1 MSSVD
6 KIKWAMSLRDPQY
19 EALQYFDAISS
30 KIEYRTSSKAEA
42 EKIAS
47 ENCQTPHTISVDKEF
62 DFPSFC
68 FDMTTG
74 IGKSRLMGA
83 CIYYLY
89 KTKGYKHFFILAP
102 GNTIY
107 DKMRREAVPGHP
119 KYMFKGLEAEMGR
132 PKVYDGENYL
142 SYPVRYIQEEM
153 VVEKTSDIQIFIFN
167 ISKIFTRGDIEFKF
181 HKFNENLGGS
191 FADVLR
197 SFDDLVICMDEAHR
211 YYAPAS
217 KKAINYLNPVLG
229 LEYTATPKSTNK
241 NIIYHYGLEDGAG
254 KFLKIPVVMGRTN
267 TAGYSDDDIE
277 EMKLKDGI
285 KLHER
290 RKSIVYKYCLDNRLE
305 QVKPIVLI
313 ACKDTTHAR
322 KIKGKIDSD
331 AFFGGRYVGKVIEI
345 DSSTSGAETEENIQ
359 KLLTIEKNTNPIE
372 IVLHVYKLKEGWD
385 VNNLFTIIPLNAA
398 KSDILALQTI
408 GRGLRL
414 PFGEITGIEELDT
427 LDIVAHDHYREIIDD
442 IKNNPV
448 FKKRN
453 LDEDDIPETQTVN
466 VEPVVENQQISLFD
480 EALHESKIKS
490 YQDLNNKNA
499 VENLFAEYQK
509 AFVKKVTPKKSD
521 DNSGQMSIFDF
532 FENDNTEIQT
542 EMQQTPP
549 ISGGVDASIT
559 VPQGD
564 ATLRI
569 DLQKSLGGKSVLPYA
584 KQEFIKKVEELK
596 KVAISVPKIGISYSS
611 TITFKPF
618 TVKRNIMDFDVA
630 TSRIERYDTVNGKLL
645 QVLDAD
651 ALIVENPE
659 NMLAVS
665 LLESIPEF
673 SSDDAEFIIDIVD
686 QYLALINGTE
696 EEKKKIVRRYAT
708 VIIDDLKRQIYASK
722 EESTE
727 FVFNVQKDLII
738 FKSFVKNMK
747 KNGRLNFKKE
757 VPDKKNIKQYLFDG
771 FKKSYYTENAFDS
784 DDERRLSVVLEEDAE
799 VIRFI
804 KPPLNQLGLFYKA
817 AKQYNPDFLVETV
830 DKKYMIEVKAA
841 NQTDNEDV
849 QEKAKAAIKW
859 CECASQVD
867 ADGKT
872 WEYRLVPGDKIVVGN
887 TFKYLI
893 GMAIPVIVDEEEM
906 EAVDGRYK
914 RF

>member
-1 MSSVD
+1 
-6 KIKWAMSLRDPQY
+6 MSLRDPQY
-19 EALQYFDAISS
+19 EALKYFDAISS
-30 KIEYRTSSKAEA
+30 KVEYRTSSKAEA

-47 ENCQTPHTISVDKEF
+47 ENCQEPHTIAVDKEF

-68 FDMTTG
+68 FDMATG

-107 DKMRREAVPGHP
+107 DKMRRESVPGHP

-142 SYPVRYIQEEM
+142 SYPVKYVQQEL
-153 VVEKTSDIQIFIFN
+153 VVEKTSEIQIFIFN
-167 ISKIFTRGDIEFKF
+167 ISKIFTRGDLEFKF

-191 FADVLR
+191 FAEVLR

-217 KKAINYLNPVLG
+217 KVAINYLNPVLG
-229 LEYTATPKSTNK
+229 LEFTATPKNTNK
-241 NIIYHYGLEDGAG
+241 NIIYHYGLEEGAG

-267 TAGYSDDDIE
+267 TAGYLDDDIE

-290 RKSIVYKYCLDNRLE
+290 RKSIVYKYCIENNLE
-305 QVKPIVLI
+305 QVKPIVLV
-313 ACKDTTHAR
+313 ACKDTTHAK
-322 KIKGKIDSD
+322 KIKEKIDSD
-331 AFFGGRYVGKVIEI
+331 SFFGGRYVGKVIEI

-359 KLLTIEKNTNPIE
+359 KLLTIEKNINPIE

-453 LDEDDIPETQTVN
+453 LDEEDIPETKTVK
-466 VEPVVENQQISLFD
+466 VEPVVDNQQISLFD
-480 EALHESKIKS
+480 EALRESNIKS
-490 YQDLNNKNA
+490 YQDLNNEQS
-499 VENLFAEYQK
+499 VESVFAAYQK
-509 AFVKKVTPKKSD
+509 AFVKKNNIKKSE
-521 DNSGQMSIFDF
+521 DNSGQMSIFDSLDN
-532 FENDNTEIQT
+532 ENKSVEMGNNTSSKSETSQISNVSDRAEKSLILQWDDNVRQ
-542 EMQQTPP
+542 
-549 ISGGVDASIT
+549 V
-559 VPQGD
+559 
-564 ATLRI
+564 
-569 DLQKSLGGKSVLPYA
+569 DLQKSSRGKNVLPYA
-584 KQEFIKKVEELK
+584 KQEFINKVEELK
-596 KVAISVPKIGISYSS
+596 RVAISVPKIGISYSS

-618 TVKRNIMDFDVA
+618 AVKRNIIDFDVA
-630 TSRIERYDTVNGKLL
+630 VSRIERYDTINGKLL

-651 ALIVENPE
+651 ALIVDNPE

-673 SSDDAEFIIDIVD
+673 SSDDAEFIIDVVKK
-686 QYLALINGTE
+686 YLVLIGGTD

-708 VIIDDLKRQIYASK
+708 VMVEDLKKQIYASK
-722 EESTE
+722 EENTE
-727 FVFNVQKDLII
+727 FVFNVQQALIV
-738 FKSFVKNMK
+738 FGTFVKNMK
-747 KNGRLNFKKE
+747 ENGRLNFKKE
-757 VPDKKNIKQYLFDG
+757 VPDKKNIKQYLFEG
-771 FKKSYYTENAFDS
+771 FKKSYYAENAFDS
-784 DDERRLSVVLEEDAE
+784 DDERRLSAILEEDSE
-799 VIRFI
+799 VIRYI

-817 AKQYNPDFLVETV
+817 AKQYNPDFLVETTN
-830 DKKYMIEVKAA
+830 KKYMIEVKAV
-841 NQTDNEDV
+841 NQTDNEEV
-849 QEKAKAAIKW
+849 QEKARAAIKW
-859 CECASQVD
+859 CECASKVD

-887 TFKYLI
+887 TFKYVI
-893 GMAIPVIVDEEEM
+893 GMAVPAIKD
-906 EAVDGRYK
+906 
-914 RF
+914 

>member
-6 KIKWAMSLRDPQY
+6 KIKWAMSLREPQY

-30 KIEYRTSSKAEA
+30 KIEYRTSTKAEA

-47 ENCQTPHTISVDKEF
+47 KNCQEPHTISVDKEF

-68 FDMTTG
+68 FDMATG

-142 SYPVRYIQEEM
+142 SYPVKYVQQEL
-153 VVEKTSDIQIFIFN
+153 VVEKTSEIQIFIFN
-167 ISKIFTRGDIEFKF
+167 ISKIFTRGDLEFKF

-191 FADVLR
+191 FAEVLR

-217 KKAINYLNPVLG
+217 KMAINYLNPVLG
-229 LEYTATPKSTNK
+229 LEFTATPKSTNK

-290 RKSIVYKYCLDNRLE
+290 RKSIVYKYCIENNLE
-305 QVKPIVLI
+305 QVKPIVLV
-313 ACKDTTHAR
+313 ACKDTTHAK
-322 KIKGKIDSD
+322 KIKEKIDSD
-331 AFFGGRYVGKVIEI
+331 SFFGGRYVGKVIEI

-385 VNNLFTIIPLNAA
+385 VNNLFTIIPLNVA

-453 LDEDDIPETQTVN
+453 LDEEDISKTKTVK

-480 EALHESKIKS
+480 EALRESEIKS
-490 YQDLNNKNA
+490 YQDLNSETA

-509 AFVKKVTPKKSD
+509 AFVKKVSPKKAE

-532 FENDNTEIQT
+532 FGNSDNGTET
-542 EMQQTPP
+542 SNSVSMQ
-549 ISGGVDASIT
+549 VDE
-559 VPQGD
+559 VPQKSSDSNVIESSLVVQQGD
-564 ATLRI
+564 TSLQI
-569 DLQKSLGGKSVLPYA
+569 DLQKSSGGKNVLPYA
-584 KQEFIKKVEELK
+584 KQEFIKKIEELK
-596 KVAISVPKIGISYSS
+596 RVAISVPKIGISYSS
-611 TITFKPF
+611 TIAFKPF
-618 TVKRNIMDFDVA
+618 KVKRNITDFDVA
-630 TSRIERYDTVNGKLL
+630 ASRIERYDTVNDKLL

-673 SSDDAEFIIDIVD
+673 SSDDAEFILDVVD
-686 QYLALINGTE
+686 QYLALIDGTDD
-696 EEKKKIVRRYAT
+696 EKKKIVRRYAT
-708 VIIDDLKRQIYASK
+708 VIVEDLRKQIYASK

-727 FVFNVQKDLII
+727 FVFSVQKDLIV
-738 FKSFVKNMK
+738 FGTFVKNMK
-747 KNGRLNFKKE
+747 ENGRLNYKKE
-757 VPDKKNIKQYLFDG
+757 VPDKKNIKQYLFEG
-771 FKKSYYTENAFDS
+771 YKKSYYAENAFDS
-784 DDERRLSVVLEEDAE
+784 DDERRLSVILEEDSD

-817 AKQYNPDFLVETV
+817 AKQYNPDFLVET
-830 DKKYMIEVKAA
+830 DEKKYMIEVKAA

-849 QEKAKAAIKW
+849 QDKAKAALKW
-859 CECASQVD
+859 CECASKVD

-872 WEYRLVPGDKIVVGN
+872 WEYRLVPGDKIAVGN
-887 TFKYLI
+887 TFKYVI
-893 GMAIPVIVDEEEM
+893 GMAVPIVVEEE
-906 EAVDGRYK
+906 
-914 RF
+914 

>member
-6 KIKWAMSLRDPQY
+6 KIKWAMSLRAPQY
-19 EALQYFDAISS
+19 EALKYFDAISS
-30 KIEYRTSSKAEA
+30 KIEYRTSSKGDA

-47 ENCQTPHTISVDKEF
+47 ENCQEPHTITVDKEF

-107 DKMRREAVPGHP
+107 DKMRRESVPGHP

-142 SYPVRYIQEEM
+142 SYPVKYVQQEL
-153 VVEKTSDIQIFIFN
+153 VVEKTSEIQIFIFN
-167 ISKIFTRGDIEFKF
+167 ISKIFTRGDLEFKF

-191 FADVLR
+191 FAEVLR

-217 KKAINYLNPVLG
+217 KVAINYLNPVLG
-229 LEYTATPKSTNK
+229 LEFTATPKNTNK

-290 RKSIVYKYCLDNRLE
+290 RKSIVYKYCIENNLE
-305 QVKPIVLI
+305 QVKPIVLV
-313 ACKDTTHAR
+313 ACKDTTHAK
-322 KIKGKIDSD
+322 KIKEKIVSDS
-331 AFFGGRYVGKVIEI
+331 FFGGRYVGKVIEI

-453 LDEDDIPETQTVN
+453 LDEEDIPETQTVK

-480 EALHESKIKS
+480 EALRESKIKS
-490 YQDLNNKNA
+490 YQDLNSKNA
-499 VENLFAEYQK
+499 VENLFTEYQK
-509 AFVKKVTPKKSD
+509 AFVKKVAPKKSE
-521 DNSGQMSIFDF
+521 DNSGQMSLFDF
-532 FENDNTEIQT
+532 FGNGENEAASSDDTLVQT
-542 EMQQTPP
+542 EMPQAGS
-549 ISGGVDASIT
+549 ISGGTDASIT
-559 VPQGD
+559 VQQGD
-564 ATLRI
+564 STHQI
-569 DLQKSLGGKSVLPYA
+569 DLQKSSGGKNVLPYA
-584 KQEFIKKVEELK
+584 KQEFIKKIEELK
-596 KVAISVPKIGISYSS
+596 RVAISVPKIGISYSS

-618 TVKRNIMDFDVA
+618 TVKRNITDFDVA
-630 TSRIERYDTVNGKLL
+630 ASRIERYDTVNDKLL

-673 SSDDAEFIIDIVD
+673 SSDDAEFILDVVD
-686 QYLALINGTE
+686 QYLALIDGTD

-708 VIIDDLKRQIYASK
+708 VIVDDLRKQIYASK
-722 EESTE
+722 EENTE
-727 FVFNVQKDLII
+727 FVFNVQKDLIV
-738 FKSFVKNMK
+738 FGPFVKNMK
-747 KNGRLNFKKE
+747 ENGRINFKKE
-757 VPDKKNIKQYLFDG
+757 VPDKKNIKQYLFEG
-771 FKKSYYTENAFDS
+771 YKKSYYAENAFDS
-784 DDERRLSVVLEEDAE
+784 DDERRLSVVLEEDSE

-817 AKQYNPDFLVETV
+817 AKQYNPDFLVETA
-830 DKKYMIEVKAA
+830 DKKYMIEVKAT

-849 QEKAKAAIKW
+849 QEKAKAALKW
-859 CECASQVD
+859 CECASKVD

-887 TFKYLI
+887 TFKYVI
-893 GMAIPVIVDEEEM
+893 GMAVPIV
-906 EAVDGRYK
+906 VDK
-914 RF
+914 E

>member
-30 KIEYRTSSKAEA
+30 KIEYRTCSKADA

-47 ENCQTPHTISVDKEF
+47 ENCQNPHTISVDKEF

-290 RKSIVYKYCLDNRLE
+290 RKSIVYKYCIDNQLE

-322 KIKGKIDSD
+322 KIKEKIDSD
-331 AFFGGRYVGKVIEI
+331 M
-345 DSSTSGAETEENIQ
+345 
-359 KLLTIEKNTNPIE
+359 KLL
-372 IVLHVYKLKEGWD
+372 
-385 VNNLFTIIPLNAA
+385 
-398 KSDILALQTI
+398 
-408 GRGLRL
+408 
-414 PFGEITGIEELDT
+414 
-427 LDIVAHDHYREIIDD
+427 
-442 IKNNPV
+442 
-448 FKKRN
+448 
-453 LDEDDIPETQTVN
+453 
-466 VEPVVENQQISLFD
+466 
-480 EALHESKIKS
+480 
-490 YQDLNNKNA
+490 
-499 VENLFAEYQK
+499 
-509 AFVKKVTPKKSD
+509 
-521 DNSGQMSIFDF
+521 
-532 FENDNTEIQT
+532 
-542 EMQQTPP
+542 
-549 ISGGVDASIT
+549 
-559 VPQGD
+559 
-564 ATLRI
+564 
-569 DLQKSLGGKSVLPYA
+569 
-584 KQEFIKKVEELK
+584 
-596 KVAISVPKIGISYSS
+596 
-611 TITFKPF
+611 
-618 TVKRNIMDFDVA
+618 
-630 TSRIERYDTVNGKLL
+630 
-645 QVLDAD
+645 
-651 ALIVENPE
+651 
-659 NMLAVS
+659 
-665 LLESIPEF
+665 
-673 SSDDAEFIIDIVD
+673 
-686 QYLALINGTE
+686 
-696 EEKKKIVRRYAT
+696 
-708 VIIDDLKRQIYASK
+708 
-722 EESTE
+722 
-727 FVFNVQKDLII
+727 
-738 FKSFVKNMK
+738 
-747 KNGRLNFKKE
+747 
-757 VPDKKNIKQYLFDG
+757 
-771 FKKSYYTENAFDS
+771 
-784 DDERRLSVVLEEDAE
+784 
-799 VIRFI
+799 
-804 KPPLNQLGLFYKA
+804 
-817 AKQYNPDFLVETV
+817 
-830 DKKYMIEVKAA
+830 
-841 NQTDNEDV
+841 
-849 QEKAKAAIKW
+849 
-859 CECASQVD
+859 
-867 ADGKT
+867 
-872 WEYRLVPGDKIVVGN
+872 
-887 TFKYLI
+887 
-893 GMAIPVIVDEEEM
+893 
-906 EAVDGRYK
+906 
-914 RF
+914 

>member
-19 EALQYFDAISS
+19 EALKYFDAISS
-30 KIEYRTSSKAEA
+30 KIEYRTSTKAEA

-47 ENCQTPHTISVDKEF
+47 ENCQEPHTIVVDKEF

-107 DKMRREAVPGHP
+107 DKMRRESVPGHP

-142 SYPVRYIQEEM
+142 SYPVKYVQEEL
-153 VVEKTSDIQIFIFN
+153 VVEKTSEIQIFIFN
-167 ISKIFTRGDIEFKF
+167 ISKIFTRGDLEFKF

-191 FADVLR
+191 FAEVLR

-217 KKAINYLNPVLG
+217 KVAINYLNPVLG
-229 LEYTATPKSTNK
+229 LEFTATPKSTNK
-241 NIIYHYGLEDGAG
+241 NIIYHYGLEEGAG

-290 RKSIVYKYCLDNRLE
+290 RKSIVYKYCIENNLE
-305 QVKPIVLI
+305 QVKPIVLV
-313 ACKDTTHAR
+313 ACKDTTHAK
-322 KIKGKIDSD
+322 KIKEKIDSD
-331 AFFGGRYVGKVIEI
+331 SFFGGRYVGKVIEI
-345 DSSTSGAETEENIQ
+345 DSGTSGAETEENIQ
-359 KLLTIEKNTNPIE
+359 KLLTIEKNINPIE

-442 IKNNPV
+442 IRNNPV

-453 LDEDDIPETQTVN
+453 LDEEDIPDTKMVK
-466 VEPVVENQQISLFD
+466 VEPVVENRQISLFD
-480 EALHESKIKS
+480 EALRESNVKS
-490 YQDLNNKNA
+490 YQDLNNEQS
-499 VENLFAEYQK
+499 VESVFSAYQK
-509 AFVKKVTPKKSD
+509 AFVKNNIIKKSE
-521 DNSGQMSIFDF
+521 DNSGQMSIFDSLYN
-532 FENDNTEIQT
+532 ENKSVEICDNTSPKSETSQ
-542 EMQQTPP
+542 
-549 ISGGVDASIT
+549 ISNPSDRADKSLILQWDDNVRQ
-559 VPQGD
+559 V
-564 ATLRI
+564 
-569 DLQKSLGGKSVLPYA
+569 DLQKSSGGKNVLPYA

-596 KVAISVPKIGISYSS
+596 RVAISVPKIGISYSS

-618 TVKRNIMDFDVA
+618 SVKRNIIDFDVA
-630 TSRIERYDTVNGKLL
+630 VSRIERYDTINGKLL

-651 ALIVENPE
+651 ALIVDNPE

-673 SSDDAEFIIDIVD
+673 SSDDAEFIIDVVKR
-686 QYLALINGTE
+686 YLALTGGTD

-708 VIIDDLKRQIYASK
+708 VMVEDLKKQIYASK
-722 EESTE
+722 EENTE
-727 FVFNVQKDLII
+727 FVFNVQQALIV
-738 FKSFVKNMK
+738 FGTFVKNMK
-747 KNGRLNFKKE
+747 ENGRLNFKKE
-757 VPDKKNIKQYLFDG
+757 VPDKKNIKQYLFEG
-771 FKKSYYTENAFDS
+771 FKKSYYAENAFDS
-784 DDERRLSVVLEEDAE
+784 DDERRLSVVLEEDSE
-799 VIRFI
+799 VIRYI
-804 KPPLNQLGLFYKA
+804 KPPLNQLGLFYSLCQVLVGKFPYLFLLSLFFYFFVS
-817 AKQYNPDFLVETV
+817 QTSPDYALNRYFFFS
-830 DKKYMIEVKAA
+830 
-841 NQTDNEDV
+841 
-849 QEKAKAAIKW
+849 
-859 CECASQVD
+859 CQV
-867 ADGKT
+867 
-872 WEYRLVPGDKIVVGN
+872 
-887 TFKYLI
+887 
-893 GMAIPVIVDEEEM
+893 
-906 EAVDGRYK
+906 
-914 RF
+914 

>member
-19 EALQYFDAISS
+19 EALKYFDAISS
-30 KIEYRTSSKAEA
+30 KVEYRTSTKAEA

-47 ENCQTPHTISVDKEF
+47 ENCQEPHTIVVDKEF

-107 DKMRREAVPGHP
+107 DKMRRESVPGHP

-142 SYPVRYIQEEM
+142 SYPVKYVQEEL
-153 VVEKTSDIQIFIFN
+153 VVEKTSEIQIFIFN
-167 ISKIFTRGDIEFKF
+167 ISKIFTRGDLEFKF

-191 FADVLR
+191 FAEVLR

-217 KKAINYLNPVLG
+217 KVAINYLNPVLG
-229 LEYTATPKSTNK
+229 LEFTATPKSTNK
-241 NIIYHYGLEDGAG
+241 NIIYHYGLEEGAG

-290 RKSIVYKYCLDNRLE
+290 RKSIVYKYCIENNLE
-305 QVKPIVLI
+305 QVKPIVLV
-313 ACKDTTHAR
+313 ACKDTTHAK
-322 KIKGKIDSD
+322 KIKEKIDSD
-331 AFFGGRYVGKVIEI
+331 SFFGGRYVGKVIEI
-345 DSSTSGAETEENIQ
+345 DSGTSGAETEENIQ
-359 KLLTIEKNTNPIE
+359 KLLTIEKNINPIE

-442 IKNNPV
+442 IRNNPV

-453 LDEDDIPETQTVN
+453 LDEEDIPDTKMVK
-466 VEPVVENQQISLFD
+466 VEPVVENRQISLFD
-480 EALHESKIKS
+480 EALRESNVKS
-490 YQDLNNKNA
+490 YQDLNNEQS
-499 VENLFAEYQK
+499 VESVFSAYQK
-509 AFVKKVTPKKSD
+509 AFVKNNIIKKSE
-521 DNSGQMSIFDF
+521 DNSGQMSIFDSLYN
-532 FENDNTEIQT
+532 ENKSVEICDNTSPKSETSQ
-542 EMQQTPP
+542 
-549 ISGGVDASIT
+549 ISNPSDRAEKSLILQWDDNVRQ
-559 VPQGD
+559 V
-564 ATLRI
+564 
-569 DLQKSLGGKSVLPYA
+569 DLQKSSGGKNVLPYA

-596 KVAISVPKIGISYSS
+596 RVAISVPKIGISYSS

-618 TVKRNIMDFDVA
+618 SVKRNIIDFDVA
-630 TSRIERYDTVNGKLL
+630 VSRIERYDTINGKLL

-651 ALIVENPE
+651 ALIVDNPE

-673 SSDDAEFIIDIVD
+673 SSDDAEFIIDVVKR
-686 QYLALINGTE
+686 YLALTGGTD

-708 VIIDDLKRQIYASK
+708 VMVEDLKKQIYASK
-722 EESTE
+722 EENTE
-727 FVFNVQKDLII
+727 FVFNVQQALIV
-738 FKSFVKNMK
+738 FGTFVKNMK
-747 KNGRLNFKKE
+747 ENGRLNFKKE
-757 VPDKKNIKQYLFDG
+757 VPDKKNIKQYLFEG
-771 FKKSYYTENAFDS
+771 FKKSYYAENAFDS
-784 DDERRLSVVLEEDAE
+784 DDERRLSVVLEEDSE
-799 VIRFI
+799 VIRYI

-817 AKQYNPDFLVETV
+817 AKQYNPDFLVETTN
-830 DKKYMIEVKAA
+830 KKYMIEVKAV
-841 NQTDNEDV
+841 NQTDNEEV
-849 QEKAKAAIKW
+849 QEKARAAIKW

-887 TFKYLI
+887 TFKYVI
-893 GMAIPVIVDEEEM
+893 GMAVPVVKD
-906 EAVDGRYK
+906 
-914 RF
+914 

>member
-1 MSSVD
+1 MSLLD

-30 KIEYRTSSKAEA
+30 KIEYRTSTKTDAER
-42 EKIAS
+42 IAS
-47 ENCQTPHTISVDKEF
+47 ENCQNPHTITVEKEF

-107 DKMRREAVPGHP
+107 DKMRRESVPGHP

-142 SYPVRYIQEEM
+142 NYPVRYVQNELQL
-153 VVEKTSDIQIFIFN
+153 EKTSEIQIFIFN
-167 ISKIFTRGDIEFKF
+167 ISKIFTRGDLEFKF

-217 KKAINYLNPVLG
+217 KTAINYLNPILG
-229 LEYTATPKSTNK
+229 LEFTATPKKTNK
-241 NIIYHYGLEDGAG
+241 NIIYRYGLEDGAG

-290 RKSIVYKYCLDNRLE
+290 RKSVVYKYCVENNLK
-305 QVKPIVLI
+305 QVKPIVLV
-313 ACKDTTHAR
+313 ACKDTAHAK
-322 KIKGKIDSD
+322 KIKEKIDSD
-331 AFFGGRYVGKVIEI
+331 SFFGGRYVGKVIEI

-414 PFGEITGIEELDT
+414 PFGIITGVEELDT

-442 IKNNPV
+442 IKDNPV

-453 LDEDDIPETQTVN
+453 LDEEDIPDTKTVK
-466 VEPVVENQQISLFD
+466 VEPIVENQQLFLFD
-480 EALHESKIKS
+480 EALYESRIKS
-490 YQDLNNKNA
+490 YQELNNDST
-499 VENLFAEYQK
+499 VENLYAEYQK
-509 AFVKKVTPKKSD
+509 AFVKKTKQKKSMD
-521 DNSGQMSIFDF
+521 DSGQMSLFDYF
-532 FENDNTEIQT
+532 GNGDDGATDKESSLDQSEISQT
-542 EMQQTPP
+542 KNIPDEVDSS
-549 ISGGVDASIT
+549 ISVHQLDT
-559 VPQGD
+559 
-564 ATLRI
+564 TLHI
-569 DLQKSLGGKSVLPYA
+569 ELQKSSGGKNVLPYA
-584 KQEFIKKVEELK
+584 KQEFIKKIEELK
-596 KVAISVPKIGISYSS
+596 RVAISVPKINISYSS
-611 TITFKPF
+611 TIKFKPF
-618 TVKRNIMDFDVA
+618 IVKRNIIDFDVA
-630 TSRIERYDTVNGKLL
+630 VSKIERYDTVNDKLL
-645 QVLDAD
+645 QVIDAD
-651 ALIVENPE
+651 ELIVENPK

-673 SSDDAEFIIDIVD
+673 CSDDAEYILDVVN
-686 QYLALINGTE
+686 QYLELIEGSD

-708 VIIDDLKRQIYASK
+708 VIVDDLRAQIYNSK
-722 EESTE
+722 EEITE
-727 FVFNVQKDLII
+727 SVFNVQKDLII
-738 FKSFVKNMK
+738 FGPFVKNMK
-747 KNGRLNFKKE
+747 ENGRLNYKKE
-757 VPDKKNIKQYLFDG
+757 VLDKKNIKRYLFEG
-771 FKKSYYTENAFDS
+771 YKKSYYSENAFDS
-784 DDERRLSVVLEEDAE
+784 DDERRLSVILEEDTA

-817 AKQYNPDFLVETV
+817 ANQYNPDFLVET
-830 DKKYMIEVKAA
+830 DEKKYVIEVKAA
-841 NQTDNEDV
+841 NQTGNEDV
-849 QEKAKAAIKW
+849 KEKARAAIKW

-867 ADGKT
+867 ADGKK
-872 WEYRLVPGDKIVVGN
+872 WEYRLVPGDKIIVGN
-887 TFKYLI
+887 TFKYVI
-893 GMAIPVIVDEEEM
+893 GMAIPVVVDEE
-906 EAVDGRYK
+906 
-914 RF
+914 

>member
-19 EALQYFDAISS
+19 EALKYFAAISS
-30 KIEYRTSSKAEA
+30 KIEYRTSSKIDA

-47 ENCQTPHTISVDKEF
+47 ENCQEPHTIAVDKEF

-107 DKMRREAVPGHP
+107 DKMRRESVLGHP

-142 SYPVRYIQEEM
+142 SYPVKYVQQEL
-153 VVEKTSDIQIFIFN
+153 VVEKTSEIQIFIFN
-167 ISKIFTRGDIEFKF
+167 ISKIFTRGDLEFKF

-191 FADVLR
+191 FAEVLR

-217 KKAINYLNPVLG
+217 KVAINYLNPVLG
-229 LEYTATPKSTNK
+229 LEFTATPKNTNK
-241 NIIYHYGLEDGAG
+241 NIIYHYGLEEGAG

-290 RKSIVYKYCLDNRLE
+290 RKSIVYKYCIENNLE
-305 QVKPIVLI
+305 QVKPIVLV
-313 ACKDTTHAR
+313 ACKDTTHAK
-322 KIKGKIDSD
+322 KIKEKIDSD
-331 AFFGGRYVGKVIEI
+331 SFFGGRYVGKVIEI
-345 DSSTSGAETEENIQ
+345 DSSTSGAETEENIR
-359 KLLTIEKNTNPIE
+359 KLLTIEKNINPIE

-442 IKNNPV
+442 IRNNPV

-453 LDEDDIPETQTVN
+453 LDEEDIPETKMVK
-466 VEPVVENQQISLFD
+466 VEPVVENRQISLFD
-480 EALHESKIKS
+480 EALRESNVKS
-490 YQDLNNKNA
+490 YQDLNNA
-499 VENLFAEYQK
+499 QSVESVFAAYQK
-509 AFVKKVTPKKSD
+509 AFVKNNIIKKSE
-521 DNSGQMSIFDF
+521 DNSGQMSIFDSLYN
-532 FENDNTEIQT
+532 ENKSVEMCDNTSSKSETSQ
-542 EMQQTPP
+542 
-549 ISGGVDASIT
+549 ISNPSDSAEKSLILQWDDNVRQ
-559 VPQGD
+559 V
-564 ATLRI
+564 
-569 DLQKSLGGKSVLPYA
+569 DLQKSSGGKNVLPYA

-596 KVAISVPKIGISYSS
+596 RVAISVPKIGISYSS
-611 TITFKPF
+611 TIKFKPF
-618 TVKRNIMDFDVA
+618 EVKRNIIDFDVA
-630 TSRIERYDTVNGKLL
+630 VSRIERYDTINGKLL

-651 ALIVENPE
+651 ALIVDNPE

-673 SSDDAEFIIDIVD
+673 SSDDAEFIIDVVKR
-686 QYLALINGTE
+686 YLALIGGTD

-708 VIIDDLKRQIYASK
+708 VMIEDLKKQIYASK
-722 EESTE
+722 EENTE
-727 FVFNVQKDLII
+727 FVFNVQQALIV
-738 FKSFVKNMK
+738 FGTFVKNMK
-747 KNGRLNFKKE
+747 ENGRLNFKKE
-757 VPDKKNIKQYLFDG
+757 VPDKKNIKQYLFEG
-771 FKKSYYTENAFDS
+771 FKKSYYAENAFDS
-784 DDERRLSVVLEEDAE
+784 DDERRLSVVLEEDSE
-799 VIRFI
+799 VIRYI

-817 AKQYNPDFLVETV
+817 AKQYNPDFLVETTN
-830 DKKYMIEVKAA
+830 KKYMIEVKAV
-841 NQTDNEDV
+841 NQTDNEEV
-849 QEKAKAAIKW
+849 QEKARAAIKW

-872 WEYRLVPGDKIVVGN
+872 WEYRLVPGDKIAIGN
-887 TFKYLI
+887 TFKYVI
-893 GMAIPVIVDEEEM
+893 GMAVPVVKD
-906 EAVDGRYK
+906 
-914 RF
+914 

>member
-1 MSSVD
+1 
-6 KIKWAMSLRDPQY
+6 MSLRAPQY
-19 EALQYFDAISS
+19 EALKYFDAISS
-30 KIEYRTSSKAEA
+30 KIEYRTSSKGDA

-47 ENCQTPHTISVDKEF
+47 ENCQEPHTITVDKEF

-107 DKMRREAVPGHP
+107 DKMRRESVPGHP

-142 SYPVRYIQEEM
+142 SYPVKYVQQEL
-153 VVEKTSDIQIFIFN
+153 VVEKTSEIQIFIFN
-167 ISKIFTRGDIEFKF
+167 ISKIFTRGDLEFKF

-191 FADVLR
+191 FAEVLR

-217 KKAINYLNPVLG
+217 KVAINYLNPVLG
-229 LEYTATPKSTNK
+229 LEFTATPKNTNK

-290 RKSIVYKYCLDNRLE
+290 RKSIVYKYCIENNLE
-305 QVKPIVLI
+305 QVKPIVLV
-313 ACKDTTHAR
+313 ACKDTTHAK
-322 KIKGKIDSD
+322 KIKEKIDSD
-331 AFFGGRYVGKVIEI
+331 SFFGGRYVGKVIEI

-453 LDEDDIPETQTVN
+453 LDEEDIPETQTVK

-480 EALHESKIKS
+480 EALRESKIKS
-490 YQDLNNKNA
+490 YQDLNSKNA
-499 VENLFAEYQK
+499 VENLFTEYQK
-509 AFVKKVTPKKSD
+509 AFVKKVAPKKSE
-521 DNSGQMSIFDF
+521 DNSGQMSLFDF
-532 FENDNTEIQT
+532 FGNGENEAASSDDTLVQT
-542 EMQQTPP
+542 EMPQAGS
-549 ISGGVDASIT
+549 ISGGTDASIT
-559 VPQGD
+559 VQQGD
-564 ATLRI
+564 STLQI
-569 DLQKSLGGKSVLPYA
+569 DLQKSSGGKNVLPYA
-584 KQEFIKKVEELK
+584 KQEFIKKIEELK
-596 KVAISVPKIGISYSS
+596 RVAISVPKIGISYSS

-618 TVKRNIMDFDVA
+618 TVKRNITDFDVA
-630 TSRIERYDTVNGKLL
+630 ASRIERYDTVNDKLL

-673 SSDDAEFIIDIVD
+673 SSDDAEFILDVVD
-686 QYLALINGTE
+686 QYLALIDGTD

-708 VIIDDLKRQIYASK
+708 VIVDDLRKQIYASK
-722 EESTE
+722 EENTE
-727 FVFNVQKDLII
+727 FVFNVQKDLIV
-738 FKSFVKNMK
+738 FGPFVKNMK
-747 KNGRLNFKKE
+747 ENGRINFKKE
-757 VPDKKNIKQYLFDG
+757 VPDKKNIKQYLFEG
-771 FKKSYYTENAFDS
+771 YKKSYYAENAFDS
-784 DDERRLSVVLEEDAE
+784 DDERRLSVVLEEDSE

-817 AKQYNPDFLVETV
+817 AKQYNPDFLVETA
-830 DKKYMIEVKAA
+830 DKKYMIEVKAT

-849 QEKAKAAIKW
+849 QEKAKAALKW
-859 CECASQVD
+859 CECASKVD

-887 TFKYLI
+887 TFKYVI
-893 GMAIPVIVDEEEM
+893 GMAVPIV
-906 EAVDGRYK
+906 VDK
-914 RF
+914 E